1 MRPSLLLLLLPAVFA
16 CSTNDDA
23 ATVDTSSP
31 ASAVTPASLTPGD
44 VAGNW
49 TGMTMA
55 ENGDSVLSRW
65 TLSNESDSTGVLVLA
80 ATNDT
85 VPFRVSFMGDS
96 MVAVSEPYKASAAST
111 APMVVFNST
120 GRLRDGKLVGTVL
133 HKAAANPDST
143 VGRARWEA
151 SRTP

>member
-1 MRPSLLLLLLPAVFA
+1 MRPSLLLLIPAVLA
-16 CSTNDDA
+16 CATNDDA
-23 ATVDTSSP
+23 TADTSSP
-31 ASAVTPASLTPGD
+31 AAAAAPASLGPSD

-55 ENGDSVLSRW
+55 ENSDSVLSRW
-65 TLSNESDSTGVLVLA
+65 TLGNVSDSTGVLVLA

-85 VPFRVSFMGDS
+85 VPFRVRFMGDS
-96 MVAVSEPYKASAAST
+96 MVAVSEPYKASAAAT

-120 GRLRDGKLVGTVL
+120 GRLRDGKLVGTVV
-133 HKAAANPDST
+133 HKAAANTDSV